1 VSPYIPQLKQ
11 GVLRTIGI
19 TKYEFMFCTALWLL
33 ISNLLI
39 TFGFDL
45 SFNQV
50 IFGGLIYLG
59 ILSIGYPFVRYKYQN
74 YRMTIDF

>member
-1 VSPYIPQLKQ
+1 MP
-11 GVLRTIGI
+11 I

-33 ISNLLI
+33 ISNLLM

-59 ILSIGYPFVRYKYQN
+59 LLSIGYPFARYKYQKTLMDIVFFIVSMILIRN
-74 YRMTIDF
+74 IIG